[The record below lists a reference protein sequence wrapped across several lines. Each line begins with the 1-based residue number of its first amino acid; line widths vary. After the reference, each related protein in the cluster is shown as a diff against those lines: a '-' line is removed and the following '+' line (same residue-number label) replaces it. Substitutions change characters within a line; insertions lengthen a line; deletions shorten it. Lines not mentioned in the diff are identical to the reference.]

1 MNNKPKI
8 LEVEN
13 LSIGMQSAKISRRIL
28 HNITFSLEDGEI
40 LGLMGESGSG
50 KTLLASSLCGL
61 LTPPIKISE
70 GFIKIAGKE
79 MRHADKKAWRQ
90 KRGRQIMMIF
100 QSASSALN
108 PYMKIGKQI
117 AESMEEIHHISYKSA
132 LQKSEMLLEKVGL
145 RRNLAD
151 SYPFQLSGGMQ
162 QRVLIAIAIGLSPKI
177 LIADEPTTGLD
188 PVSKLNIL
196 ELLKSLN
203 REQGVSIL
211 FISHDLKAVSYIA
224 EKICV
229 MHDGHIIEQGS
240 VRDIFNSPKTIYMKQ
255 TVDAV
260 ETIKAEF

>member
-1 MNNKPKI
+1 MNNTPKL

-13 LSIGMQSAKISRRIL
+13 LSIDMQSAKINRRLL
-28 HNITFSLEDGEI
+28 HNITFSLEEGDI

-61 LTPPIKISE
+61 LTPPIKISG
-70 GFIKIAGKE
+70 GFIKIAGEK
-79 MRHADKKAWRQ
+79 MNQADKKAWRQ
-90 KRGRQIMMIF
+90 KRGRDIMMIF

-117 AESMEEIHHISYKSA
+117 AEAIEEIHHISYKSA

-145 RRNLAD
+145 NKNLKDA
-151 SYPFQLSGGMQ
+151 YPFQLSGGMQ
-162 QRVLIAIAIGLSPKI
+162 QRVLIAIAIGLCPKI

-188 PVSKLNIL
+188 PVSKLHVLDLIKRVNQ
-196 ELLKSLN
+196 EH
-203 REQGVSIL
+203 GVSIL

-229 MHDGHIIEQGS
+229 MHNGHIIEQGE
-240 VRDIFNSPKTIYMKQ
+240 VKQIFDSPKTLYMKQ
-255 TVDAV
+255 TSDAL
-260 ETIKAEF
+260 KLMGRN